1 MFSVKVS
8 RSHLTFRRARLHL
21 TFCGLIKEN
30 LIEMMSGFERN
41 RISIKE
47 TVATYGRHAG
57 DHGSAVAQVA
67 ILTTRI
73 RYLTAHLQKHKKDK
87 NTLRALQ
94 VRKRRRR
101 KRGEDREEHPVY
113 SVVGVL

>member
-1 MFSVKVS
+1 
-8 RSHLTFRRARLHL
+8 
-21 TFCGLIKEN
+21 
-30 LIEMMSGFERN
+30 MSGFERN

-94 VRKRRRR
+94 VSKRRGEKKRR
-101 KRGEDREEHPVY
+101 KEEEKEREKNIFMFTLSWVCCRRC
-113 SVVGVL
+113 VVARVL

>member
-1 MFSVKVS
+1 LLGDDGDKE
-8 RSHLTFRRARLHL
+8 ARV
-21 TFCGLIKEN
+21 GVAKEN
-30 LIEMMSGFERN
+30 LIDMMSGFERN

-94 VRKRRRR
+94 VR
-101 KRGEDREEHPVY
+101 REV
-113 SVVGVL
+113 